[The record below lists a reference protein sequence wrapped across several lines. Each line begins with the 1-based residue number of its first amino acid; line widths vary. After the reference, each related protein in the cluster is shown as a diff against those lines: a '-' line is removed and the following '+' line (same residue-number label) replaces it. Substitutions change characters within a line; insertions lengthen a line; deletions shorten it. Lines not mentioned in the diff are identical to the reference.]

1 MKKLHSTC
9 ILNMLFLI
17 IFTSCAENRQNKNI
31 TEKDSLPNI
40 VLILADDLGF
50 SDIGCYGGQIHT
62 PNLDYLA
69 ANGLR
74 FTRFHNTSRCCP
86 SRSSLLTG
94 LYDQQAG
101 IGEMTTD
108 RHEPGYR
115 RYLTENSSEGR
126 LVE

>member
-1 MKKLHSTC
+1 MKKQRCNYLSFFIC
-9 ILNMLFLI
+9 LI
-17 IFTSCAENRQNKNI
+17 IFSSCGENRPAKN
-31 TEKDSLPNI
+31 ESKKDARPNI

-50 SDIGCYGGQIHT
+50 SDIGCYGGEVHT

-74 FTRFHNTSRCCP
+74 FTRFYNTSRCCP

-94 LYDQQAG
+94 LYNQEAG

-108 RHEPGYR
+108 WHEPGYR
-115 RYLTENSSEGR
+115 GFLTENTVFST
-126 LVE
+126 